1 MAVELFIFQKVKYTL
16 CIRKEDYMVKVI
28 FLDRDGVINKC
39 AKEHEYITR
48 WESFE
53 FLENV
58 PEAIRLLNDA
68 EYKIVVISNQRGI
81 ARGIMAKD
89 EVDELHKRVNAYLN
103 SKGANIDFFLYCP
116 HEIGE
121 CNCRKPG
128 IGLFLASER
137 LYDVDKSHSYMI
149 GDSESDIVAGRN
161 FGVNTIYIGGYNSLA
176 DICCKSLYE
185 AVQIVLAEG
194 RRYD

>member
-1 MAVELFIFQKVKYTL
+1 
-16 CIRKEDYMVKVI
+16 MVKVI

-39 AKEHEYITR
+39 AKDHEYITR
-48 WESFE
+48 WENFE

-58 PEAIRLLNDA
+58 TEAIRLLNDA

-81 ARGIMAKD
+81 ARGIVTKD
-89 EVDELHKRVNAYLN
+89 EVDELHKRVNEYLN
-103 SKGANIDFFLYCP
+103 KKSANIDCFLYCP

-121 CNCRKPG
+121 CNCRKPD
-128 IGLFLASER
+128 IGLFLATER

-149 GDSESDIVAGRN
+149 GDSESDIVAGHN
-161 FGVNTIYIGGYNSLA
+161 FGAKTVFIGGYNSLA

-185 AVQIVLAEG
+185 AVQIVLNREKEI
-194 RRYD
+194 